1 MLILV
6 RSTIRG
12 AMLAC
17 AEGDLRLLMARLQL
31 ACLALTGLLIH
42 CSTSPLLHSMFRIT
56 SITLLLL

>member
-1 MLILV
+1 
-6 RSTIRG
+6 
-12 AMLAC
+12 MLAC